1 MRLTDFRQVKPV
13 KVRTIGAVASV
24 VVCALGAAVPA
35 SAQMM
40 SSGIT
45 EAINDLS
52 LSLPVA
58 GRIEGL
64 AVREGDR
71 VTKGTEIL
79 HLDNR
84 VEELELKRRKLAL
97 DDRSALNAAVRREK
111 TLKDQWQSL
120 RRLVET
126 NTVARKQADEEELAY
141 LAAMADR
148 QALEVGEER
157 EKIDVDL
164 ARELLARRSLVA
176 PVDGVIVKIVRQ
188 VGESVDANQPVVQLV
203 NTGRVRFVGNVD
215 VAWGAQLKVG
225 SPVGI
230 SVGPDAAPLIRQ
242 GVVTFVSPVVDR
254 ASGLMEVKAEF
265 DNADGSVRPGLAGR
279 FRLGEGG

>member
-1 MRLTDFRQVKPV
+1 MRLIDTGQVKPV
-13 KVRTIGAVASV
+13 KVRRIGAVAAV

-141 LAAMADR
+141 LTAMADR

-176 PVDGVIVKIVRQ
+176 PVEGVIVKIVRQ

-279 FRLGEGG
+279 FLLGEGG